1 VFAWQPI
8 GYSRDVDAEVDDPL
22 GQPAQP
28 ANERNGLRALLG
40 KALADDSAER
50 ADPGTATAT
59 SRRHQGRG
67 DGKSSRAARSRRK
80 GPGLLA
86 GAGTAE
92 SSLANAPVAETPVA
106 ETPAAEIPGPEPPA
120 AEIPGPEP
128 PAAEIP
134 VTEAPPTKTSLTKA
148 PPTAPAAAGIEPA
161 GPPPARQ
168 RSALA
173 GNRALASALNSRP
186 LTSRPLINPHL
197 RNDPRLRIWI
207 TRLVVAIVIL
217 AGFAIGL
224 NWRVGLTAA
233 IIYIAADSIL
243 RSKTTSVVPPG
254 VRVTSAQRFTRRRL
268 RVLQSSGYVALHA
281 RTIPGTGNVI
291 DHLVVGPAGVFTL
304 DSERLDR
311 RLPIRARDG
320 MLYHG
325 RTSME
330 ERLDHARLEGKHA
343 ATLIAAELGQ
353 RVRVRPAMVL
363 YGPSISWVIMKVKG
377 VDVFDGSHV
386 GVYFR
391 RQSKEVGEHRLNY
404 EQIAMVLAAA
414 AKALPPLE

>member
-1 VFAWQPI
+1 MFAWQPI
-8 GYSRDVDAEVDDPL
+8 SYSRDVDAEVDDPL

-50 ADPGTATAT
+50 ADPGAATAT
-59 SRRHQGRG
+59 SRRHQSRG

-86 GAGTAE
+86 EAGTA
-92 SSLANAPVAETPVA
+92 
-106 ETPAAEIPGPEPPA
+106 AAEIPVAEAPVAEPPA
-120 AEIPGPEP
+120 AEA
-128 PAAEIP
+128 PAAEVP
-134 VTEAPPTKTSLTKA
+134 VTGAPPTKASLTKA
-148 PPTAPAAAGIEPA
+148 PPTEPAASGIEPA

-168 RSALA
+168 RSGLA
-173 GNRALASALNSRP
+173 GNRALASSLNSRP

-197 RNDPRLRIWI
+197 RSDPRLRIWI
-207 TRLVVAIVIL
+207 TRLVVALVIL
-217 AGFAIGL
+217 TGFAIGL

-243 RSKTTSVVPPG
+243 RSKTTSVVPAG

-291 DHLVVGPAGVFTL
+291 DHVVVGPAGVFTL

-325 RTSME
+325 RISME
-330 ERLDHARLEGKHA
+330 ERLDHARLEAKHA

-363 YGPSISWVIMKVKG
+363 YGPSTSWVIMKAKG
-377 VDVFDGSHV
+377 VDVFDGSRI

-391 RQSKEVGEHRLNY
+391 RQSKEVGEHRLNH

-414 AKALPPLE
+414 ARALPPLE